1 MDKLTDYLAAAGI
14 TKLGLVGP
22 LGVGKDYVAERLGA
36 KVLGF
41 ADPIYELASEMY
53 PGLDG
58 RDKTKPGVRAL
69 LQQLGQYGRGTVNE
83 RYPLTAE
90 RALLCSVLRL
100 SKPSSS
106 NSDAGRFVDWSEFG
120 LNENLWVDA
129 LLKRASL
136 STAEVGSPLVVVTNL
151 RFDNEIEALRKD
163 GFSIAGVVCSHHTL
177 NQRQVGRT
185 DSTSLADISE
195 RLGLDMFLGY
205 HYPTPEPTQ
214 VDFFIWNDNAE
225 IPKTGYPTYA
235 I

>member
-1 MDKLTDYLAAAGI
+1 MDKLTDYLTSAGI

-36 KVLGF
+36 RVLGF
-41 ADPIYELASEMY
+41 ADPLYELASELY

-58 RDKTKPGVRAL
+58 KDKTKPGVRAL

-90 RALLCSVLRL
+90 RALFCSIVRMA
-100 SKPSSS
+100 KPNSS
-106 NSDAGRFVDWSEFG
+106 NSEAGLFVEWSEFG

-129 LLKRASL
+129 LLLRASL
-136 STAEVGSPLVVVTNL
+136 YTAEANSPLVVVTNL

-163 GFSIAGVVCSHHTL
+163 GFAIAGVVCSWDSL
-177 NQRQVGRT
+177 IRRQADRT
-185 DSTSLADISE
+185 DPKSAGDISE
-195 RLGLDMFLGY
+195 RLGVDVFGGF
-205 HYPTPEPTQ
+205 HHSCTPSK
-214 VDFFIWNDNAE
+214 VDFFIWNDNTEA
-225 IPKTGYPTYA
+225 PKTKYPTYA